1 VIGLLVVLAV
11 AVGMLLP
18 IQAAINNRLRG
29 YVGGPIPATLISVG
43 VSTLTMFAVLAATR
57 TSVPTSGKGGP
68 WWVWTGGVLGVVI
81 VIASLGLVS
90 RLGAAYLFALF
101 VVGQMT
107 ASLVIDHY
115 GLLGV
120 SQHEIS
126 PVRLIG
132 VLLLIAGV
140 VLIRLF

>member
-1 VIGLLVVLAV
+1 MIWFYVLIAV

-18 IQAAINNRLRG
+18 IQAIINSRLRG
-29 YVGGPIPATLISVG
+29 YVGGPIPATFVSVTISTV
-43 VSTLTMFAVLAATR
+43 TMFAVLAATR
-57 TSVPTSGKGGP
+57 TPVPTSGNGGP
-68 WWVWTGGVLGVVI
+68 WWVWTGGVLGAAI
-81 VIASLGLVS
+81 VMASLGLVS
-90 RLGAAYLFALF
+90 RLGAAFLFALF
-101 VVGQMT
+101 VVGQML

-120 SQHEIS
+120 SQQQIS
-126 PVRLIG
+126 PLRLVG

>member
-1 VIGLLVVLAV
+1 MIWFYALFAV
-11 AVGMLLP
+11 AVGALLP
-18 IQAAINNRLRG
+18 IQAIINSRLRG
-29 YVGGPIPATLISVG
+29 YVGGPVPATFVSVG
-43 VSTLTMFAVLAATR
+43 VSTLTMVVVLAATR
-57 TSVPTSGKGGP
+57 TAVPTSGKGGP
-68 WWVWTGGVLGVVI
+68 WWVWTGGVLGVAI

-90 RLGAAYLFALF
+90 RLGAAFLFALF
-101 VVGQMT
+101 VVGQMI

-120 SQHEIS
+120 SQQDIN
-126 PVRLIG
+126 PLRLVG